1 VRILIT
7 GGAGFIGSNFVKW
20 ALNNHDSLIEK
31 VVVLD
36 KLTYAGTLTNLTDI
50 DTRKLEFV
58 QNDICDS
65 EIVESLVKRVDLI
78 THFAAETH
86 VDRSISGPAEF
97 ILTNVLGTQVLL
109 DAVKKKP
116 EIRLIHISTDEVYGS
131 IDEGSW
137 DESFPLQPNSPYS
150 ASKAASDLIALS
162 YARTYGLDIC
172 VTRCCNNYGPNQFP
186 EKLIPLFVT
195 NIMENKKLPLY
206 GDGSNIREWIH
217 VEDHCRAIWQV
228 VQDGDSGEIYNIGSG
243 IEKSNLE
250 LTKLILDEFKLE
262 LDYIQ
267 KMPDRLN
274 HDSRYSLNSNKLIT
288 QLGWKPT
295 IDFEK
300 GLRSTIKWYQ
310 ENRAWWQPLKQRVD

>member
-1 VRILIT
+1 MRILIT

>member
-1 VRILIT
+1 
-7 GGAGFIGSNFVKW
+7 
-20 ALNNHDSLIEK
+20 
-31 VVVLD
+31 
-36 KLTYAGTLTNLTDI
+36 
-50 DTRKLEFV
+50 
-58 QNDICDS
+58 
-65 EIVESLVKRVDLI
+65 VESLVKRVDLI